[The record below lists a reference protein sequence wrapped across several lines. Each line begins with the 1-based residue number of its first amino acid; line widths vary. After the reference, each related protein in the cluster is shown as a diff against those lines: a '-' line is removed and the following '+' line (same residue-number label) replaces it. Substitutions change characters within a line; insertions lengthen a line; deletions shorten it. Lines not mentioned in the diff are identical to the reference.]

1 MSLLIR
7 VMESHFVKWRSYL
20 RTWIVRFWD
29 IGYFLNCY
37 EFLANR
43 HLKFFNQAQL
53 QMKYN
58 FSTDI
63 ATFFRMWHTPFYIS
77 LAPYSQDFV
86 QYISS
91 LKILQDVA
99 LTLWRMVGPSVTT
112 ISKSKR
118 KEIVWVRTFA
128 EWFIVVYLYVQLVLI
143 QKRKNVI
150 MSLSCVAIIT
160 HSSLRK

>member
-1 MSLLIR
+1 
-7 VMESHFVKWRSYL
+7 MESHFVKWRSYL
-20 RTWIVRFWD
+20 RTWIVRLSD
-29 IGYFLNCY
+29 IGYLLNCY

-43 HLKFFNQAQL
+43 WLKYLPQAQL
-53 QMKYN
+53 QIN
-58 FSTDI
+58 TIFLQ
-63 ATFFRMWHTPFYIS
+63 IS
-77 LAPYSQDFV
+77 RHFVVCGIPHFTYSQYFV